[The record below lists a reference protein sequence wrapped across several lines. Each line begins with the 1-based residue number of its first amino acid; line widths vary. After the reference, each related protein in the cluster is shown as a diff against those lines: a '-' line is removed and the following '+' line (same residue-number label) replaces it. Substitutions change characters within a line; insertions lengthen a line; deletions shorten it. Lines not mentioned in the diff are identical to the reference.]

1 MTTATKPLAV
11 VTGASSGI
19 GLELAKQFA
28 RHDFDLVLAAEDDE
42 LAAAA
47 EQVRAC
53 GAQVE
58 PVRTNL
64 AAPDGVEELVRRIDA
79 AGRPVE
85 ALAVNAGV
93 GIDGEFAGD
102 TRLEDQL
109 TVVDL
114 NVRSAVH
121 LTKRVVP
128 GMVGRGRGRVLFTSS
143 IAGTSPGPYQAVYAA
158 SKAFLTSFSE
168 GLRGEVKD
176 KGVTVTALLPGPTD
190 TEFFE
195 RADMEDTKIAAGDK
209 DSAAEIAEAGFD
221 ALMSGDDKVVA
232 GAAKNKLQSAVSRV
246 LPDEAKAKQQGKM
259 MKPGSADA

>member
-1 MTTATKPLAV
+1 MTTTEKPLAV

-28 RHDFDLVLAAEDDE
+28 QHDFDVVLTAEDDE

-47 EQVRAC
+47 EQVRSC
-53 GAQVE
+53 GAAVDT
-58 PVRTNL
+58 VRTDL
-64 AAPDGVEELVRRIDA
+64 ARPEGVEELVGRIA
-79 AGRPVE
+79 ESGRPVE

-93 GIDGEFAGD
+93 GINGEFAGD
-102 TRLEDQL
+102 TRLDDQL

-121 LTKRVVP
+121 LAKRVVP
-128 GMVGRGRGRVLFTSS
+128 GMVERGRGRVLFTSS
-143 IAGTSPGPYQAVYAA
+143 IAGAAPGPYQVVYSA

-176 KGVTVTALLPGPTD
+176 KGITVTALLPGPTD

-195 RADMEDTKIAAGDK
+195 RADMEDTKIGAGPK
-209 DSAAEIAEAGFD
+209 DSAADVAEAGFA
-221 ALMSGDDKVVA
+221 ALMAGDDKVVT
-232 GAAKNKLQSAVSRV
+232 GAKNKATAAASRV
-246 LPDEAKAKQQGKM
+246 LPDEAKAAQQGKM
-259 MKPGSADA
+259 MKPGSAEE

>member
-28 RHDFDLVLAAEDDE
+28 RHDFDVVLAAEDAE

-47 EQVRAC
+47 DEVRAC

-58 PVRTNL
+58 AVRTDL
-64 AAPDGVEELVRRIDA
+64 AAPDGVEELVRHLG
-79 AGRPVE
+79 GRPVE

-93 GIDGEFAGD
+93 GINGEFAGD

-128 GMVGRGRGRVLFTSS
+128 GMVGRGHGRVLFTSS
-143 IAGTSPGPYQAVYAA
+143 IAGTSPAPYQAVYAA

-168 GLRGEVKD
+168 GLRAEVKD
-176 KGVTVTALLPGPTD
+176 KGVTVTAMLPGPVD

-209 DSAAEIAEAGFD
+209 DTPAEIAEAGYE
-221 ALMSGDDKVVA
+221 ALMAGKDKIVP
-232 GAAKNKLQSAVSRV
+232 GALKNKLQAAGSRF

-259 MKPGSADA
+259 MEPGSADS

>member
-28 RHDFDLVLAAEDDE
+28 RHDFDLVLTAEDDE

-47 EQVRAC
+47 DEVRAC
-53 GAQVE
+53 GAHVDA
-58 PVRTNL
+58 VRADL
-64 AAPDGVEELVRRIDA
+64 AAADGVEQLVRHLGGT
-79 AGRPVE
+79 GRPVE

-93 GIDGEFAGD
+93 GINGEFAGD

-121 LTKRVVP
+121 LTKRVLP
-128 GMVGRGRGRVLFTSS
+128 DMVERGHGRVLFTSS
-143 IAGTSPGPYQAVYAA
+143 IAGTSPAPYQAVYAA

-168 GLRGEVKD
+168 GLRAEVAD

-221 ALMSGDDKVVA
+221 ALMAGEDKVVP
-232 GAAKNKLQSAVSRV
+232 GSAKNKLQSAASRV
-246 LPDEAKAKQQGKM
+246 LPDQAKAKQQGKM

>member
-28 RHDFDLVLAAEDDE
+28 RHNHDLVLAADDDE
-42 LAAAA
+42 LAGAA
-47 EQVRAC
+47 EQVRSC
-53 GAQVE
+53 GARVDAVQ
-58 PVRTNL
+58 TDL
-64 AAPDGVEELVRRIDA
+64 AAEDGVEELVRHIA
-79 AGRPVE
+79 ADGRPVA

-93 GIDGEFAGD
+93 GINGEFAGD
-102 TRLEDQL
+102 TLPADQL
-109 TVVDL
+109 NVVDL

-121 LTKRVVP
+121 LTKRIVP
-128 GMVGRGRGRVLFTSS
+128 DMVERGAGRILFTSS

-195 RADMEDTKIAAGDK
+195 RADMTGTQIAEGEK
-209 DSAAEIAEAGFD
+209 DSPADIAEAGYE
-221 ALMSGDDKVVA
+221 ALMAGEDKVVA
-232 GAAKNKLQSAVSRV
+232 GMAKNKLTAAASRV
-246 LPDEAKAKQQGKM
+246 LPDEAKAAQQGKM
-259 MKPGSADA
+259 SKPGSADE

>member
-28 RHDFDLVLAAEDDE
+28 RHDFDLVLAADDAE

-47 EQVRAC
+47 DEVRAC
-53 GAQVE
+53 GARVE
-58 PVRTNL
+58 AVRTDL
-64 AAPDGVEELVRRIDA
+64 AAPDGVEDLVGRLAD
-79 AGRPVE
+79 RPVE

-93 GIDGEFAGD
+93 GVNGEFAGD

-121 LTKRVVP
+121 LAKRVVP
-128 GMVGRGRGRVLFTSS
+128 GMVGRGHGRVLFTSS
-143 IAGTSPGPYQAVYAA
+143 IAGTSPAPYQAVYAA

-168 GLRGEVKD
+168 GLRAEVKD
-176 KGVTVTALLPGPTD
+176 KGVTVTAMLPGPVD

-195 RADMEDTKIAAGDK
+195 RAGMEDTKIAAGPK
-209 DSAAEIAEAGFD
+209 DDPAEIAEAGYE
-221 ALMSGDDKVVA
+221 ALMAGKDKIVP
-232 GAAKNKLQSAVSRV
+232 GALKNKLQAAGSRV
-246 LPDEAKAKQQGKM
+246 LPDQAKAKQQGKM
-259 MKPGSADA
+259 MEPGSADE

>member
-1 MTTATKPLAV
+1 MTTATRPLAV

-28 RHDFDLVLAAEDDE
+28 RHEFDVVLAAEDAE

-47 EQVRAC
+47 DEVRAC

-58 PVRTNL
+58 AVRTDL
-64 AAPDGVEELVRRIDA
+64 AAPDGVEELVRHLAD
-79 AGRPVE
+79 RPVE

-93 GIDGEFAGD
+93 GVNGEFAGD
-102 TRLEDQL
+102 TLLEDQL

-121 LTKRVVP
+121 LAKRVVP
-128 GMVGRGRGRVLFTSS
+128 GMVGRGHGRVLFTSS
-143 IAGTSPGPYQAVYAA
+143 IAATSPGPYQAVYAA
-158 SKAFLTSFSE
+158 SKAFLSSFSE
-168 GLRGEVKD
+168 GLRAEVKD

-195 RADMEDTKIAAGDK
+195 RADMEDTKLGAGPKDPAADV
-209 DSAAEIAEAGFD
+209 AEAGFD
-221 ALMSGDDKVVA
+221 ALMAGDGKVVA
-232 GAAKNKLQSAVSRV
+232 GAKNKLQAAASRV

-259 MKPGSADA
+259 SEPGSADA

>member
-1 MTTATKPLAV
+1 MTTATRPLAV

-28 RHDFDLVLAAEDDE
+28 RHDFDVVLAAEDAE
-42 LAAAA
+42 LATAAD
-47 EQVRAC
+47 EVSAC

-58 PVRTNL
+58 AVRTDL
-64 AAPDGVEELVRRIDA
+64 ATPDGVEELVRHL

-93 GIDGEFAGD
+93 GINGEFAGD

-143 IAGTSPGPYQAVYAA
+143 IAGTSPAPYQAVYAA

-168 GLRGEVKD
+168 GLRAELKD
-176 KGVTVTALLPGPTD
+176 KGVTVTAMLPGPVD

-195 RADMEDTKIAAGDK
+195 RADMTDTKLAAGDK
-209 DSAAEIAEAGFD
+209 DTPAEIAEAGYE
-221 ALMSGDDKVVA
+221 ALMAGKDKIVP
-232 GAAKNKLQSAVSRV
+232 GAAKNKLQAAGSRF

-259 MKPGSADA
+259 MKPGSADG

>member
-1 MTTATKPLAV
+1 MTTAIRPLAV

-42 LAAAA
+42 LATAA
-47 EQVRAC
+47 EEVRAC
-53 GAQVE
+53 GAQVDA
-58 PVRTNL
+58 VRADL
-64 AAPDGVEELVRRIDA
+64 AAPDGVEELVRHIDA
-79 AGRPVE
+79 AGRPVD

-93 GIDGEFAGD
+93 GVNGEFAGD

-128 GMVGRGRGRVLFTSS
+128 GMIERGQGRVLFTSS

-195 RADMEDTKIAAGDK
+195 RADMEDTKVGSGDK
-209 DSAAEIAEAGFD
+209 DSAAEVAEAGYD
-221 ALMSGDDKVVA
+221 ALMAGKDKVVA
-232 GAAKNKLQSAVSRV
+232 GAAKNKLQSVASRV
-246 LPDEAKAKQQGKM
+246 LPEEAKAKQQGKM
-259 MKPGSADA
+259 MKPGSADE